1 MLYSYSPFRV
11 FIGQFDEFKVGK
23 IDYFGLLEI
32 KKMYNNR
39 DGQTKKSIK
48 EYRIFEKH
56 ARIKFYQ
63 QTYMIQAESQNLSY
77 VSAIGI
83 LVW

>member
-1 MLYSYSPFRV
+1 MFYGNSPFRV
-11 FIGQFDEFKVGK
+11 FIGQFNEFKVGE

-32 KKMYNNR
+32 KKMDNNR

-77 VSAIGI
+77 
-83 LVW
+83 LVGLGF